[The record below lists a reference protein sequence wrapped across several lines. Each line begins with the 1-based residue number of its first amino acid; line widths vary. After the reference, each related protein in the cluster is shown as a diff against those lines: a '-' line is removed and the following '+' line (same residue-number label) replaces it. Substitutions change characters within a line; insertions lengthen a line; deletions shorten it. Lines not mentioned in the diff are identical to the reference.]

1 MGECGEHLLLLNTYL
16 KTGIFSMIFKDKYIN
31 MIVAEPMDK
40 ITEEAVWNIYATHH
54 SWLLVIQKHIL
65 ANLG

>member
-16 KTGIFSMIFKDKYIN
+16 KTGIFSMIFKDKYMN

-40 ITEEAVWNIYATHH
+40 ITEEAV
-54 SWLLVIQKHIL
+54 
-65 ANLG
+65 